1 MAAIVDVILPTYG
14 ACPHLDQAIRSVV
27 KQTYEHWRLVL
38 VDNARE
44 RGEAAAIL
52 DRYSD
57 DPRVVYF
64 QTGDLNQADN
74 WNAGFQQ
81 ITAPFAAMLHDDD
94 AWDEDFLA
102 VRVAA
107 LEAHPECAVAF
118 SGYRQIDG
126 EGRFVARR
134 PPRVAEG
141 VHQPADLVPLLF
153 ADNLVPVSSVL
164 YRTSFLDAV
173 GRCFDDASSYFDY
186 ELWLRLA
193 ARFPFYCL
201 DREDNLGRVHE
212 GSVTTAQAVTVARR
226 TGVMWMSFLDV
237 VEPMLDRTLPGVVP
251 VALRRRR
258 RARALLTCALDSLQA
273 GEHDEGR
280 RHLTAAVRT
289 DPRSL
294 TDVRVPAILLLLGAG
309 GRAVPWLA
317 QGRRIQ
323 HRYAIPVHVD
333 AIRARLQDR
342 VRGRDRDGA
351 SGTVGDLAMA
361 GSAPAPSP
369 TCQTPEEH

>member
-14 ACPHLDQAIRSVV
+14 ACPHLDEAIRSVV
-27 KQTYEHWRLVL
+27 RQTYEHWRLVL
-38 VDNARE
+38 VDNSPE
-44 RGEAAAIL
+44 LGDAAAVL
-52 DRYSD
+52 RPYLD

-64 QTGDLNQADN
+64 PTGGLNQADN
-74 WNAGFQQ
+74 WNAGFAQ
-81 ITAPFAAMLHDDD
+81 IAAPFAAMLHDDD
-94 AWDEDFLA
+94 GWDEDFLA

-107 LEAHPECAVAF
+107 LEAHPQCAAVFA
-118 SGYRQIDG
+118 GYRQIDG

-134 PPRVAEG
+134 PPRVSEG
-141 VHQPADLVPLLF
+141 LHQPREFVPLLF
-153 ADNLVPVSSVL
+153 TDNLVPVSSVL
-164 YRTSFLDAV
+164 YRTSALDAV
-173 GRCFDDASSYFDY
+173 GRCFDAASSYFDY

-226 TGVMWMSFLDV
+226 TGAMWMSFLDV

-273 GEHDEGR
+273 GEQDDGR

-294 TDVRVPAILLLLGAG
+294 TDVRVPAILLLLAAG

-317 QGRRIQ
+317 QVRRIQ
-323 HRYAIPVHVD
+323 HRYGIPVHVQG
-333 AIRARLQDR
+333 IRARLQDR
-342 VRGRDRDGA
+342 VRGRDRA
-351 SGTVGDLAMA
+351 ADLRTAAGPAMA
-361 GSAPAPSP
+361 GS
-369 TCQTPEEH
+369 TPVLHSHLPDPKER